1 MFKKLSQQDITYP
14 SSKDVL
20 AKTRLKKK
28 KKDEIHFVSRYVRFD
43 KLNMN
48 GTPLIFFLIGT
59 SISKPKQTTICE
71 VPPHKNKREHQTINL
86 SGKSGIY
93 SDIYTLIMIYMDVK
107 LASLA
112 VL

>member
-1 MFKKLSQQDITYP
+1 
-14 SSKDVL
+14 
-20 AKTRLKKK
+20 
-28 KKDEIHFVSRYVRFD
+28 
-43 KLNMN
+43 
-48 GTPLIFFLIGT
+48 
-59 SISKPKQTTICE
+59 
-71 VPPHKNKREHQTINL
+71 VPQHKNKREHQTINL